1 MVRARMQ
8 GGLLVAIGL
17 SFPSCGLAQA
27 LGSLP
32 FLIQQRRRSFLS
44 YGDKG
49 RTYAKRFQAVS
60 LGKEHRMKSRG
71 LC

>member
-8 GGLLVAIGL
+8 GGLLGAIGL
-17 SFPSCGLAQA
+17 SFLSCGLAQA

-32 FLIQQRRRSFLS
+32 FLTQQRRRNFLA

-49 RTYAKRFQAVS
+49 RI
-60 LGKEHRMKSRG
+60 
-71 LC
+71 

>member
-8 GGLLVAIGL
+8 GGLLGAIGL

-27 LGSLP
+27 PGSLP
-32 FLIQQRRRSFLS
+32 FLTQQRRRSFLA

-49 RTYAKRFQAVS
+49 S
-60 LGKEHRMKSRG
+60 I
-71 LC
+71 